1 MARGEPVRHMER
13 VLLADGERVGLES
26 THVAVARAPA
36 LDTGFDPDSS
46 LLRPPPRGAGI
57 AFGDAD
63 ERIETVLA
71 APREALLIGT
81 PPALPMLHRLSR
93 GTGGRPMER
102 VRTLF
107 RGDRFS
113 FRTRLGP
120 VPGLTRS
127 VRAPHLRS
135 REEGELLAF
144 TGDVQMDVAQPKEI
158 PNLGIRFPA
167 QGDGPA
173 THLRPA
179 VRRRPGRGRPALGE
193 RQGVFRL
200 LPPRARPEGRRGDR
214 RQRRGPVPAVEGR
227 RDLHP
232 GLGRRRKEAR
242 PPRRRPEVGHRQ
254 LTPAAGLPTA
264 GMRAS
269 DPRTW
274 SAEDWASDIVPHLAY
289 GW

>member
-26 THVAVARAPA
+26 TYVAVARAPA

-71 APREALLIGT
+71 APREALLMGT

-93 GTGGRPMER
+93 DTGGRPMER

-113 FRTRLGP
+113 FRTRLGA

-127 VRAPHLRS
+127 VRAPHLPS
-135 REEGELLAF
+135 PSI
-144 TGDVQMDVAQPKEI
+144 TGGGRTARVHRRRA
-158 PNLGIRFPA
+158 
-167 QGDGPA
+167 DGR
-173 THLRPA
+173 RPA
-179 VRRRPGRGRPALGE
+179 EGDSQPRHPVPGPGRRPGHPPSPCRTPPA
-193 RQGVFRL
+193 RSRA
-200 LPPRARPEGRRGDR
+200 PRARRT
-214 RQRRGPVPAVEGR
+214 
-227 RDLHP
+227 
-232 GLGRRRKEAR
+232 AR
-242 PPRRRPEVGHRQ
+242 SFPTTSSPSAPRRTSRRP
-254 LTPAAGLPTA
+254 TPTPWPSPGC
-264 GMRAS
+264 
-269 DPRTW
+269 
-274 SAEDWASDIVPHLAY
+274 
-289 GW
+289 